1 MSKTEQ
7 KRSSR
12 HVSENF
18 GASPTRLSGEP
29 EDSGPEGLR
38 EADWSISESNF
49 VKLRGPNEHRDFF
62 RPFFSKQENTSKNC
76 HFRPFC
82 RFCRAFKF
90 KFLKSKESAGFF
102 KNAAKKVVLREIR
115 DFQDY
120 G

>member
-62 RPFFSKQENTSKNC
+62 RPFFQNERTLPKIVTFARYAVFASLSSSN
-76 HFRPFC
+76 F
-82 RFCRAFKF
+82 
-90 KFLKSKESAGFF
+90 
-102 KNAAKKVVLREIR
+102 
-115 DFQDY
+115 
-120 G
+120 